1 METISVH
8 ASIDYNILI
17 EPGIL
22 SQCGFWAAPI
32 FAPHA
37 KAAII
42 TDDNVAPLYLNRV
55 ENSLREEIGRAHV

>member
-22 SQCGFWAAPI
+22 IKCGFWAAPI
-32 FAPHA
+32 FDPHA

-42 TDDNVAPLYLNRV
+42 P
-55 ENSLREEIGRAHV
+55 